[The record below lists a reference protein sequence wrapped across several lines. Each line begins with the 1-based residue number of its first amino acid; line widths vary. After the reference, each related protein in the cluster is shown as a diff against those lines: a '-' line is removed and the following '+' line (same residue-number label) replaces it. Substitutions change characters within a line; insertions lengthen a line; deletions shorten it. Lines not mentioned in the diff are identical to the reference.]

1 MAIIVRTGSFG
12 AWLEPRPR
20 GLGVSSCGFSR
31 SSKRGCGT
39 QAVSAHRM
47 HQEEGDDCAAAL
59 QRHRFVRGV
68 AGATSQGALCVELRR
83 HRFVRGVAGATP
95 QGALCVELRLKPQL
109 NRVGDLASMPDYNH
123 WLHLRT
129 KGTNRR
135 ALAAIDLVHRQ
146 LVFSCGGAETEA
158 RKVWVVRRD
167 VARNRHLGHRAPWWR
182 L

>member
-1 MAIIVRTGSFG
+1 MCRAAETPVRSG
-12 AWLEPRPR
+12 R
-20 GLGVSSCGFSR
+20 GWS
-31 SSKRGCGT
+31 
-39 QAVSAHRM
+39 H
-47 HQEEGDDCAAAL
+47 
-59 QRHRFVRGV
+59 
-68 AGATSQGALCVELRR
+68 
-83 HRFVRGVAGATP
+83 TP
-95 QGALCVELRLKPQL
+95 GALCVELRLKPQL

-135 ALAAIDLVHRQ
+135 ALAAIDLAHRQ

-158 RKVWVVRRD
+158 REVWFVRRD